1 CLSTSTRRGIWG
13 ALQTLWVWEKYRP
26 QSCATYG
33 FVNKAIQEPLRF
45 SSQLRVDHPTSCAS
59 FLREHRDALG
69 RLLAGQQCYQEL
81 LVGVYGLFHLLPV
94 VMPLIRAHDAGLGAG
109 EVIEQH
115 LYDFDP

>member
-1 CLSTSTRRGIWG
+1 
-13 ALQTLWVWEKYRP
+13 LWVSGTDLP
-26 QSCATYG
+26 LSSATYG

-81 LVGVYGLFHLLPV
+81 LVGVYGLFHLRPV
-94 VMPLIRAHDAGLGAG
+94 VMPLIRAHDTGLGAG
-109 EVIEQH
+109 EVIEQSF
-115 LYDFDP
+115 YNFDPDT